1 VIQLSDTELLIE
13 KTKHEGKE
21 GEENKE
27 GWEAVTVE
35 VAVI

>member
-1 VIQLSDTELLIE
+1 MIQLSDTELLIL

-21 GEENKE
+21 EENKE
-27 GWEAVTVE
+27 GWEAVNVE